1 MSTTTSATASTT
13 TNASPRALRFHIA
26 LNASKAHFDETVG
39 FYEKLF
45 GMAPSKRKPGYAKFD
60 VSEPPLNLSLNQVE
74 SVPHGDLNH
83 LGIQVWNDE
92 QLEASRARLVEAGV
106 ALEEQHEIECC
117 YAKQNK
123 FWATDPDGRKLEL
136 FYVLADVETDGR
148 KPRRSLGMVVDN
160 NENADASC
168 CAPGQTCK

>member
-1 MSTTTSATASTT
+1 MSLDAA
-13 TNASPRALRFHIA
+13 PRALRFHVA
-26 LNASKAHFDETVG
+26 LNASRAHFDETVG

-45 GMAPSKRKPGYAKFD
+45 GMAPAKRKPGYAKFD
-60 VSEPPLNLSLNQVE
+60 VAEPPLNLSLNQVE

-83 LGIQVWNDE
+83 LGIQVWSDE
-92 QLEASRARLVEAGV
+92 QLEASRERLANAGV
-106 ALEEQHEIECC
+106 ALEEQKEIECC

-123 FWATDPDGRKLEL
+123 FWAADPDGRKLEL

-148 KPRRSLGMVVDN
+148 KQRRSLGMVVDST
-160 NENADASC
+160 DAAC